1 MSISH
6 KKINELIVEVVNE
19 FDSFPESV
27 NMSLL
32 ETNRQLLTELC
43 QKIYLIESSISGASA
58 QSLGDE
64 LHKEIMNF
72 SRNLQQD
79 NK

>member
-6 KKINELIVEVVNE
+6 KKINELIVEVVKE
-19 FDSFPESV
+19 FDNFPV
-27 NMSLL
+27 GTNRDLL
-32 ETNRQLLTELC
+32 ETNRESLIELC
-43 QKIYLIESSISGASA
+43 QKIYLIESSVSGLSA

>member
-19 FDSFPESV
+19 FDDFPNGE
-27 NMSLL
+27 NG
-32 ETNRQLLTELC
+32 QLIMKNQQALIDLC
-43 QKIYLIESSISGASA
+43 QKIYLIESSAGGQSS

-64 LHKEIMNF
+64 LRKEIMNF
-72 SRNLQQD
+72 SRNLQQGD
-79 NK
+79 I